1 MRSLRILYF
10 VVAWML
16 IATQA
21 QGKPLQLPLTLDMA
35 LLRSLIVQ
43 QAYPLTGEQ
52 ASILNHADSCNQIIL
67 STPQITEERGHIR
80 FQTKV
85 QLKWGTP
92 VMESCLAPFAWEGSI
107 VLWQRPRVNAQWQLS
122 FETINSAV
130 LDKNGR
136 PMQAIDILWNLI
148 KDHVHEYLNK
158 ITVNLAPPV
167 NDMKICLLP
176 MFDRDHQNMAQRFFA
191 SMRPDQPSLQPD
203 GLRVNILAEIELPRQ
218 DTTSEP
224 IPQPKQQDYARVI
237 ELWHTWDNFLIL
249 QLKHFTDAPL
259 TSADRRILLDTM
271 LTVRYE
277 FTDAI
282 AQERLSNPFIRGQF
296 LWSWNQLAPVFRNHL
311 YNHPK
316 TNLLGYLA
324 FITANDALRILDQL
338 GPAVGIEISADGFR
352 RLAAMISPEPFDQ
365 TKPATE
371 TDQQLRKVLGLE
383 PLPDPPLP
391 ADKPISVPA
400 IEENDPTSWENPFHW
415 RGLEQFFSIP
425 QAHASESDQLSQT
438 EIKKWTAELTPASVL
453 LPKVCDVLQAAADRQ
468 QKKLASPSNT
478 ADWFEK
484 MILAA
489 AWQESCFRQFHIN
502 NKAITY
508 LLSSNRT
515 SVGVLQVNEQ
525 IWHGVYNI
533 RQLRWNINY
542 NSQAGCEIMALYLR
556 DYLQEEKPPVDVSTP
571 QGQRF
576 LAAWLYALYSGGP
589 GQRRPFLNRYHSE
602 KLFRGEQLFL
612 AKFDAVK
619 GEEWGNRV
627 HCLP

>member
-1 MRSLRILYF
+1 MRSLRIFYL
-10 VVAWML
+10 VTAWML
-16 IATQA
+16 IASQA
-21 QGKPLQLPLTLDMA
+21 QGELLQLPLTLDMV

-52 ASILNHADSCNQIIL
+52 ASILNHADSCNQITL
-67 STPQITEERGHIR
+67 STPQITEERGQIR

-92 VMESCLAPFAWEGSI
+92 IMESCLAPFTWEGSV

-122 FETINSAV
+122 FATINSAV

-136 PMQAIDILWNLI
+136 PMQAVDLLWNLI

-158 ITVNLAPPV
+158 ITVNLAPPI
-167 NDMKICLLP
+167 NEMKICLLP

-191 SMRPDQPSLQPD
+191 SMRPDHPSVQPD

-218 DTTSEP
+218 ELPSEP
-224 IPQPKQQDYARVI
+224 VPQPNQQDYSRVI
-237 ELWHTWDNFLIL
+237 GLWHTWDNFLIL

-259 TSADRRILLDTM
+259 TEADRRTLLDTM

-282 AQERLSNPFIRGQF
+282 EHDRLSNPFIRRQF

-311 YNHPK
+311 QNRSK
-316 TNLLGYLA
+316 TNILGYLA
-324 FITANDALRILDQL
+324 FFTAHDALQILDRL

-352 RLAAMISPEPFDQ
+352 RLAAMISPEPFDP

-371 TDQQLRKVLGLE
+371 ADQKLRKVLGLE
-383 PLPDPPLP
+383 PLPDTPLP
-391 ADKPISVPA
+391 ADKPIPLPT
-400 IEENDPTSWENPFHW
+400 IEENDPTSRDNPFHW
-415 RGLEQFFSIP
+415 QGLEKFFSIP
-425 QAHASESDQLSQT
+425 QVLAGEPDQLSQT
-438 EIKKWTAELTPASVL
+438 EIKKWTAELTPSSVL
-453 LPKVCDVLQAAADRQ
+453 LPKVCDVLQAAAERQ
-468 QKKLASPSNT
+468 QKKLANSANT
-478 ADWFEK
+478 AEWFEK
-484 MILAA
+484 MTLAA

-556 DYLQEEKPPVDVSTP
+556 DYLHEEKPPIDVSTP

-576 LAAWLYALYSGGP
+576 LAAWLYALYNGGP
-589 GQRRPFLNRYHSE
+589 GQLKPFLNRFRAE
-602 KLFRGEQLFL
+602 KLFRSEQLFL
-612 AKFDAVK
+612 AKFDTVK